1 MPADKHVVTV
11 VIPTLGRGSLARTL
25 DTLTRQS
32 RPPDEVL
39 QIVDQDRRG
48 VAWGRNEGIRR
59 AKGDLIAFT
68 DDDCIPGPEWLATL
82 IEAIDRHDADGAG
95 GNLRE
100 SDPLLRAVQQGR
112 RTKPTEAQLDTGGL
126 VGTGGNVMFR
136 RRCFEDTAAR
146 DGFVYNESF
155 PSAEDWELV
164 YHLRSRG
171 ARLVYVPFMV
181 DHLRTA
187 RPWSYLRMQYSRG
200 IGIAAL
206 YLDQKRLRI
215 RITPHE
221 SLLWGA
227 GAKPSRPRWAAILW
241 DKVIGPF
248 NWSSF
253 EHWHHYVLYWSG
265 QKAQGLGFLW
275 GLILVR
281 RRLHFR
287 AESDNAMKRTPG

>member
-1 MPADKHVVTV
+1 MTV
-11 VIPTLGRGSLARTL
+11 VIPTLGRGSLPRTL
-25 DTLTRQS
+25 EALARQI

-39 QIVDQDRRG
+39 QILDRDRRG

-59 AKGDLIAFT
+59 ARGDLIAFT

-82 IEAIDRHDADGAG
+82 IEAIDRHNADGAG

-112 RTKPTEAQLDTGGL
+112 RPRPTTEQIDAGGL
-126 VGTGGNVMFR
+126 VGTGGNIMFR
-136 RRCFEDTAAR
+136 RRCLEATAAR

-155 PSAEDWELV
+155 PTGEDWELM

-171 ARLVYVPFMV
+171 ARLVYVPYEV
-181 DHLRTA
+181 DHLRRT
-187 RPWSYLRMQYSRG
+187 RPWSYLRFQYARG

-206 YLDQKRLRI
+206 HLDQKRLPSPI
-215 RITPHE
+215 IPHA

-227 GAKPSRPRWAAILW
+227 GTKRSGPRWGAILW
-241 DKVIGPF
+241 NKALGPF
-248 NWSSF
+248 NWNAF
-253 EHWHHYVLYWSG
+253 DHWQHFLLYWLG

-275 GLILVR
+275 GLSRDRGKLR
-281 RRLHFR
+281 FR
-287 AESDNAMKRTPG
+287 VAPGHAAKPTP